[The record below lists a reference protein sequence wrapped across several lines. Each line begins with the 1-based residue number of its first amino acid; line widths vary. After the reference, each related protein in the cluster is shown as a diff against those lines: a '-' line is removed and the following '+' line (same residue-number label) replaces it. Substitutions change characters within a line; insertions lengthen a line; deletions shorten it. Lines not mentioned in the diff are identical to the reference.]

1 MPTDDA
7 VNCIVEPKQDNQNNW
22 SVNLK
27 KQENKGICNLK
38 VNTQSQY

>member
-27 KQENKGICNLK
+27 NKRK
-38 VNTQSQY
+38 